1 MRAINEV
8 VDQLGLD
15 WEAIEPYGRDKVKVP
30 LDAIAHGG
38 ASGKLVVVTAITP
51 TPAGEG
57 KTTTSIGLTD
67 GLARIGKRAVL
78 AIREPSLGPL
88 FGMKGGGTGGGR
100 ATVEPAADINL
111 HFTGDFHAI
120 QSTHNFLASM
130 ADNAVRSGGIDGF
143 AAGGITWR
151 RVTDA
156 EDRALRRIV
165 TGVGGRADGPLR
177 DTGFDI
183 SAASEIMAIVALA
196 SDYDDLRLRLSE
208 IVVGWTDDD
217 RPVRAGE
224 LDCVGAMMV
233 LLKDALKP
241 NLVQTAEGQPAIVHT
256 GPFGNIAHGC
266 SSILADRLA
275 LATGE
280 IAITEAGFGADLG
293 FEKFMDIKVR
303 QGGPE
308 PSAAV
313 VVATVRGLRWHGG
326 APRDALDEP
335 DAKAVEEGSAN
346 LRNAI
351 GVVRDY
357 GLPAVVAINRFPTD
371 TAEEIAI
378 ARRVA
383 LEAGALAA
391 IEAKGYGEGGAGM
404 TELADAVVSAVEQ
417 PSKVRLLY
425 EDDAGVI
432 GKVETLAREIYHADA
447 VSWDRSPARRAAAS
461 SGTAGTFRS
470 AWRRRTSRCR
480 RSRTGAGCRADT
492 PSRLRRCGWRRA
504 RGKSSRSRGRSSRCR
519 ACPRSRTRS
528 ASTSARTER
537 CEAWS
542 ERPGYPLRS
551 AIGADRRIR
560 TRRRRCRGCA
570 APTPG

>member
-1 MRAINEV
+1 MRAMREV
-8 VDQLGLD
+8 VDQLGLE
-15 WEAIEPYGRDKVKVP
+15 WEALEPYGRDKVKVP
-30 LDAIAHGG
+30 LEAIPRGG
-38 ASGKLVVVTAITP
+38 VSGKLVIVTAITP

-67 GLARIGKRAVL
+67 GLAKIGKRAVV

-88 FGMKGGGTGGGR
+88 IGMKGGGAGGGR

-120 QSTHNFLASM
+120 QSAHNFLASM
-130 ADNAVRSGGIDGF
+130 ADNVARARAIDGF
-143 AAGGITWR
+143 TPEGITWR

-183 SAASEIMAIVALA
+183 SASSEIMAIVALA
-196 SDYDDLRLRLSE
+196 SDYDDLRQRLSE
-208 IVVGWTDDD
+208 IVVGWADGE

-224 LDCVGAMMV
+224 LECVGAMMV

-266 SSILADRLA
+266 SSIVADHLA
-275 LATGE
+275 LATSE
-280 IAITEAGFGADLG
+280 LTITEAGFGADLG

-326 APRDALDEP
+326 AERDALDEP
-335 DAKAVEEGSAN
+335 DAGAVEEGAAN

-351 GVVRDY
+351 EVVRDY
-357 GLPAVVAINRFPTD
+357 GLPAVIAINRYPED
-371 TAEEIAI
+371 TTEEIEI
-378 ARRVA
+378 AKRVA
-383 LEAGALAA
+383 LEAGARAA
-391 IEAKGYGEGGAGM
+391 VEAKGFSEGGAGM
-404 TELADAVVSAVEQ
+404 TELAEAVVSAVEQ
-417 PSKVRLLY
+417 PSQVRLLY
-425 EDDAGVI
+425 EDDAGVFE
-432 GKVETLAREIYHADA
+432 KVETLARKIYHADG
-447 VSWDRSPARRAAAS
+447 VSWGPLTRTTSRRFERNGWDFPITEMRVAAGARQIIALAGTIITLPGLPARPNAL
-461 SGTAGTFRS
+461 GFDLGPD
-470 AWRRRTSRCR
+470 
-480 RSRTGAGCRADT
+480 GEV
-492 PSRLRRCGWRRA
+492 
-504 RGKSSRSRGRSSRCR
+504 RG
-519 ACPRSRTRS
+519 
-528 ASTSARTER
+528 
-537 CEAWS
+537 
-542 ERPGYPLRS
+542 LV
-551 AIGADRRIR
+551 
-560 TRRRRCRGCA
+560 
-570 APTPG
+570 

>member
-1 MRAINEV
+1 MRAMREV
-8 VDQLGLD
+8 VGQLGLD

-30 LDAIAHGG
+30 LEAIPQGG

-67 GLARIGKRAVL
+67 GLAKIGKRAVL
-78 AIREPSLGPL
+78 AIRQPSLGPL
-88 FGMKGGGTGGGR
+88 FGMKGGGSGGGL

-120 QSTHNFLASM
+120 QSAHNFLAAM
-130 ADNAVRSGGIDGF
+130 ADNAARSRLIDGF
-143 AAGGITWR
+143 APGGITWR

-196 SDYDDLRLRLSE
+196 SDYDDLRLRISE
-208 IVVGWTDDD
+208 IVVGWTEDD
-217 RPVRAGE
+217 RAVRAAE
-224 LDCVGAMMV
+224 LNCVGAMMV

-266 SSILADRLA
+266 SSIIADRLA

-280 IAITEAGFGADLG
+280 LAVTEAGFGVDLG
-293 FEKFMDIKVR
+293 FEKYMDIKIR

-313 VVATVRGLRWHGG
+313 VVATIRGLRWHGG
-326 APRDALDEP
+326 VGRDALDEP
-335 DAKAVEEGSAN
+335 DAKAVEEGAAN

-351 GVVRDY
+351 GVVRGY
-357 GLPAVVAINRFPTD
+357 GLPAVVAINRYPAD
-371 TAEEIAI
+371 TPEEIAI
-378 ARRVA
+378 AQRVA

-391 IEAKGYGEGGAGM
+391 VEAKGFSEGGAGM
-404 TELADAVVSAVEQ
+404 TELAEAVVSAVEQ
-417 PSKVRLLY
+417 PSQVRLLY
-425 EDDAGVI
+425 EDDAGVF
-432 GKVETLAREIYHADA
+432 GKIETLAREIYRADG
-447 VSWDRSPARRAAAS
+447 VSWGPLTRTTARRFERNGWDFPICVAKTHLS
-461 SGTAGTFRS
+461 LS
-470 AWRRRTSRCR
+470 AFQ
-480 RSRTGAGCRADT
+480 
-492 PSRLRRCGWRRA
+492 
-504 RGKSSRSRGRSSRCR
+504 
-519 ACPRSRTRS
+519 
-528 ASTSARTER
+528 
-537 CEAWS
+537 
-542 ERPGYPLRS
+542 
-551 AIGADRRIR
+551 DRRGVPTGHTFPIVELR
-560 TRRRRCRGCA
+560 VAAGARQIIALAGPIITLPGLPAQPNALGFDLGPDGEVRGLV
-570 APTPG
+570 

>member
-1 MRAINEV
+1 MRTMSEV
-8 VDQLGLD
+8 VEQLGLE

-30 LDAIAHGG
+30 LGAIPQGG

-120 QSTHNFLASM
+120 QSAHNFLASM
-130 ADNAVRSGGIDGF
+130 ADNAVSSRAIDGF
-143 AAGGITWR
+143 SAEGITWR

-165 TGVGGRADGPLR
+165 TGVGGRAGGPLR

-208 IVVGWTDDD
+208 IVVGWADGD
-217 RPVRAGE
+217 RPVRASE

-266 SSILADRLA
+266 SSIIADRLA

-280 IAITEAGFGADLG
+280 LVVTEAGFGADLG

-326 APRDALDEP
+326 AQRDALDEP

-351 GVVRDY
+351 SVVRDY
-357 GLPAVVAINRFPTD
+357 GLPAVVAINRFASD
-371 TAEEIAI
+371 TAEEIEI
-378 ARRVA
+378 AKRVA

-391 IEAKGYGEGGAGM
+391 VEAKGYGEGGAGM
-404 TELADAVVSAVEQ
+404 TELAEAVVSAVEQ

-432 GKVETLAREIYHADA
+432 EKVETLAREIYHADA
-447 VSWDRSPARRAAAS
+447 VSWGPLTR
-461 SGTAGTFRS
+461 T
-470 AWRRRTSRCR
+470 TSRR
-480 RSRTGAGCRADT
+480 FERN
-492 PSRLRRCGWRRA
+492 GWDFPICVA
-504 RGKSSRSRGRSSRCR
+504 KTHLSL
-519 ACPRSRTRS
+519 S
-528 ASTSARTER
+528 AFQ
-537 CEAWS
+537 
-542 ERPGYPLRS
+542 
-551 AIGADRRIR
+551 DRRGVP
-560 TRRRRCRGCA
+560 RGHTFPIAEMRVA
-570 APTPG
+570 AGARQIIALAGPIITLPGLPAKPNALGFDLGPDGEVHGLV

>member
-1 MRAINEV
+1 MRAIGEV
-8 VDQLGLD
+8 VGQLGLD
-15 WEAIEPYGRDKVKVP
+15 LEALEPYGRDKVKVP
-30 LDAIAHGG
+30 LEAIPQGG

-67 GLARIGKRAVL
+67 GLATIGKRAVL
-78 AIREPSLGPL
+78 AIRQPSLGPL
-88 FGMKGGGTGGGR
+88 FGMKGGGSGGGR
-100 ATVEPAADINL
+100 AIVEPEADINL

-120 QSTHNFLASM
+120 QSAHNFLAAM
-130 ADNAVRSGGIDGF
+130 ADNAARSGAIEGF
-143 AAGGITWR
+143 APQGITWR

-196 SDYDDLRLRLSE
+196 SDYADLRVRLSE
-208 IVVGWTDDD
+208 IVVGWTGDD
-217 RPVRAGE
+217 RPVRAAE
-224 LDCVGAMMV
+224 LHCVGALMV

-266 SSILADRLA
+266 SSIIADRLA

-280 IAITEAGFGADLG
+280 LAVTEAGFGADLG
-293 FEKFMDIKVR
+293 FEKFMDIKIR

-313 VVATVRGLRWHGG
+313 VVATIRGLRWHGG
-326 APRDALDEP
+326 AGRDALDDP
-335 DAKAVEEGSAN
+335 DAKAVEEGAAN

-357 GLPAVVAINRFPTD
+357 GLPAVVAINRYPND
-371 TAEEIAI
+371 TPEEIEI
-378 ARRVA
+378 ARRAA

-391 IEAKGYGEGGAGM
+391 VEAKGFSEGGAGM
-404 TELADAVVSAVEQ
+404 TELAEAVVSAVEQ
-417 PSKVRLLY
+417 PSQVRLLY
-425 EDDAGVI
+425 EDDAGVF
-432 GKVETLAREIYHADA
+432 GKIETLAREIYRADG
-447 VSWDRSPARRAAAS
+447 VSWGPLTRTTARRFERNGWDFPICVAKTHLS
-461 SGTAGTFRS
+461 LS
-470 AWRRRTSRCR
+470 AFQ
-480 RSRTGAGCRADT
+480 
-492 PSRLRRCGWRRA
+492 
-504 RGKSSRSRGRSSRCR
+504 
-519 ACPRSRTRS
+519 
-528 ASTSARTER
+528 
-537 CEAWS
+537 
-542 ERPGYPLRS
+542 
-551 AIGADRRIR
+551 DRRGVPVGHTFPIVELR
-560 TRRRRCRGCA
+560 VAAGARQIIALAGPIITLPGLPAQPNALGFDLGPDGEVRGLV
-570 APTPG
+570 

>member
-1 MRAINEV
+1 MRYPAAGAMRGVAVRAMNEV
-8 VDQLGLD
+8 VEQLGLE
-15 WEAIEPYGRDKVKVP
+15 WGAIEPFGRDKVKVP
-30 LDAIAHGG
+30 LQSIPQGG
-38 ASGKLVVVTAITP
+38 SSGKLIVVTAITP

-67 GLARIGKRAVL
+67 GLAKIGKRAVL

-88 FGMKGGGTGGGR
+88 FGTKGGGTGGGR

-120 QSTHNFLASM
+120 QSAHNFLAAM
-130 ADNAVRSGGIDGF
+130 ADNAARSGAIAGF
-143 AAGGITWR
+143 APEGITWR
-151 RVTDA
+151 RVTDQ

-165 TGVGGRADGPLR
+165 TGVGGRAAGPLR

-196 SDYDDLRLRLSE
+196 SDYDDLRRRLSD
-208 IVVGWTDDD
+208 IVVGWADDEA
-217 RPVRAGE
+217 PVRASQ

-233 LLKDALKP
+233 LLKDVLKP

-266 SSILADRLA
+266 SSIIADRLA
-275 LATGE
+275 LAAGE
-280 IAITEAGFGADLG
+280 LAVTEAGFGADLG

-326 APRDALDEP
+326 ADADRLEEP
-335 DAKAVEEGSAN
+335 DANAVGEGSEN

-351 GVVRDY
+351 AVVRNY

-371 TAEEIAI
+371 TAPEIEI

-391 IEAKGYGEGGAGM
+391 VEAKGYREGGAGM
-404 TELADAVVSAVEQ
+404 TEVADAVVSAVEQ
-417 PSKVRLLY
+417 PSEVRLLY
-425 EDDAGVI
+425 DDGASVI
-432 GKVETLAREIYHADA
+432 GKVETIAREIYHAEA
-447 VSWDRSPARRAAAS
+447 VSWGPRTRTTSRRYERNGWDFPICVAKTHLSLSAFQDRRGVPRGHTFPIAELRVAAGARQVIAL
-461 SGTAGTFRS
+461 AGTII
-470 AWRRRTSRCR
+470 T
-480 RSRTGAGCRADT
+480 
-492 PSRLRRCGWRRA
+492 L
-504 RGKSSRSRGRSSRCR
+504 
-519 ACPRSRTRS
+519 
-528 ASTSARTER
+528 
-537 CEAWS
+537 
-542 ERPGYPLRS
+542 PGLPAHPNALGFDLGPDGEVLGL
-551 AIGADRRIR
+551 A
-560 TRRRRCRGCA
+560 
-570 APTPG
+570 

>member
-1 MRAINEV
+1 MRAIGEV
-8 VDQLGLD
+8 VGQLGLE
-15 WEAIEPYGRDKVKVP
+15 WEALEPYGRDKVKVP
-30 LDAIAHGG
+30 LEAIPQGG

-67 GLARIGKRAVL
+67 GLAAIGKQAVL
-78 AIREPSLGPL
+78 AIRQPSLGPL
-88 FGMKGGGTGGGR
+88 FGMKGGGSGGGR
-100 ATVEPAADINL
+100 AIVEPEADINL

-120 QSTHNFLASM
+120 QSAHNFLAAM
-130 ADNAVRSGGIDGF
+130 ADNAARSGAIEGF
-143 AAGGITWR
+143 APQGITWR

-208 IVVGWTDDD
+208 IVVGWTGDD

-224 LDCVGAMMV
+224 LQCVGAMMV

-266 SSILADRLA
+266 SSIIADRLA
-275 LATGE
+275 LATGDY
-280 IAITEAGFGADLG
+280 AVTEAGFGADLG
-293 FEKFMDIKVR
+293 FEKFMDIKIR

-313 VVATVRGLRWHGG
+313 VVATIRGLRWHGG
-326 APRDALDEP
+326 AGRDALDEP
-335 DAKAVEEGSAN
+335 DAQAVEEGAAN

-357 GLPAVVAINRFPTD
+357 GLPAVVAINRYPND
-371 TAEEIAI
+371 TPEEIAI
-378 ARRVA
+378 AQSVA

-391 IEAKGYGEGGAGM
+391 VEAKGFSEGGAGM
-404 TELADAVVSAVEQ
+404 TELAEAVVSAVEQ
-417 PSKVRLLY
+417 PSQVRLLY
-425 EDDAGVI
+425 EDDAGVF
-432 GKVETLAREIYHADA
+432 GKIETLAREIYRADG
-447 VSWDRSPARRAAAS
+447 VSWGPLTRTTARRFERNGWDFPICVAKTHLS
-461 SGTAGTFRS
+461 LS
-470 AWRRRTSRCR
+470 AFQ
-480 RSRTGAGCRADT
+480 
-492 PSRLRRCGWRRA
+492 
-504 RGKSSRSRGRSSRCR
+504 
-519 ACPRSRTRS
+519 
-528 ASTSARTER
+528 
-537 CEAWS
+537 
-542 ERPGYPLRS
+542 
-551 AIGADRRIR
+551 DRRGVPVGHTFPIVELR
-560 TRRRRCRGCA
+560 VAAGARQIIARAGPIITLPGLPAQPNALGFDLGPAGEVRGLV
-570 APTPG
+570 